1 MNDSRL
7 PMEANEALAGCPIEC
22 HDSTVQLS
30 GRYRTR
36 PAQSRTPPAT
46 RAEPREVAEL
56 RT

>member
-1 MNDSRL
+1 
-7 PMEANEALAGCPIEC
+7 MEANEALAGCPIEC